1 MNKLF
6 PILAFLWFSGTVM
19 AQNAMSL
26 NDCINYGLTNHP
38 NVKVAEL
45 AITEANWR
53 IKENT
58 ATGLPQVSAGLGY
71 TGFLQRGGLPSSAL
85 SFGPSGDSQPVFPP
99 IVGEQFTDKQ
109 VEALGAFIGTAFA
122 SDPDA
127 KIFFS
132 PVHTLAGDLSA
143 NQLIFSNSYRLA
155 KRAASQYRDLVNLQ
169 LDVVKSTLR
178 NQIVDAYLPALM
190 IDDNL
195 QTLDKNATNL
205 EKLLTETRAVNK
217 AGFVEQLDVD
227 RLELALVT
235 LRSEREN
242 LARQREIVVD
252 ALKFTMGMPVSEKV
266 ALADNTDRL
275 MAQYADAD
283 LTSAINYMNR
293 PEYLNLLKGREL
305 SQLQVQLNEKT
316 WLPNVVGFLQ
326 WQGNAQGGFGTKGTD
341 SFKDWYFIPST
352 VGGIKLTST
361 LWDSGVNKAKR
372 QRAIIALQTID
383 EQKKLLE
390 NAFALELEVA
400 RKQYMSAQDRAA
412 NQQKNLDLAQK
423 IYNTTQ
429 TKYKAGIGSSF
440 EVVQAEQGVYA
451 AQQNVMN
458 ARFDVLKARVAIRK
472 ALGEK

>member
-1 MNKLF
+1 MNKHFLISAF
-6 PILAFLWFSGTVM
+6 VLASFSVW

-38 NVKVAEL
+38 NIKVAEL

-71 TGFLQRGGLPSSAL
+71 TGFIQRGGLPSSAL
-85 SFGPSGDSQPVFPP
+85 SFGPSGDAPPEFPP
-99 IVGEQFTDKQ
+99 IVGEQFTGAQ
-109 VEALGAFIGTAFA
+109 QEALGAYVGTLFQ

-132 PVHTLAGDLSA
+132 PVHTVAADLSA

-155 KRAASQYRDLVNLQ
+155 KRAASMYRALVDEQ
-169 LDVVKSTLR
+169 LNVAKSTLR
-178 NQIVDAYLPALM
+178 NQIIEAYLPALM

-195 QTLDKNATNL
+195 QTLDKNASNI
-205 EKLLTETRAVNK
+205 EKLLAETRAVNK

-227 RLELALVT
+227 RLELALTT
-235 LRSEREN
+235 LRSERDN

-252 ALKFTMGMPVSEKV
+252 ALKFAMGMSVAEKIT
-266 ALADNTDRL
+266 LGDNTDRL

-283 LTSAINYMNR
+283 LTSAMNYMNR

-305 SQLQVQLNEKT
+305 SQLNVQLNEKT

-326 WQGNAQGGFGTKGTD
+326 WQGNTQGGFGTKGTS
-341 SFKDWYFIPST
+341 SFNDWYFIPST

-361 LWDSGVNKAKR
+361 LYDSGVNKAKR
-372 QRAIIALQTID
+372 QRAIIALQTVD

-390 NAFALELEVA
+390 NAFTLELEVA
-400 RKQYMSAQDRAA
+400 RKQYMSAQERVAS
-412 NQQKNLDLAQK
+412 QQKSLDLAQK

-429 TKYKAGIGSSF
+429 TKYKAGVGSSF
-440 EVVQAEQGVYA
+440 EVVQAEQGVYS

-458 ARFDVLKARVAIRK
+458 ARFDLLKARVAIRK
-472 ALGEK
+472 ALGQN

>member
-6 PILAFLWFSGTVM
+6 PIFAFLWAGAAVQ

-26 NDCINYGLTNHP
+26 SDCINYGITNHP

-71 TGFLQRGGLPSSAL
+71 TGFIQRGGLPSSAL
-85 SFGPSGDSQPVFPP
+85 SFGPSGDSQPVLPP
-99 IVGEQFTDKQ
+99 IVGEQFSDKQ
-109 VEALGAFIGTAFA
+109 IEALGAFLGTAFA

-132 PVHTLAGDLSA
+132 PVHTIAGDVSA

-155 KRAASQYRDLVNLQ
+155 KRAAAQYRDLVNIQ
-169 LDVVKSTLR
+169 LDVAKSTVR

-227 RLELALVT
+227 RLELALTT

-242 LARQREIVVD
+242 LARQREIVID
-252 ALKFTMGMPVSEKV
+252 ALKFTMGMPISEKV
-266 ALADNTDRL
+266 SLADNTDRL

-283 LTSAINYMNR
+283 LTSTINFMNR

-316 WLPNVVGFLQ
+316 WLPNVVGFAQ

-341 SFKDWYFIPST
+341 SFNDWYFIPST
-352 VGGIKLTST
+352 VAGIKLTST

-372 QRAIIALQTID
+372 QRSLIALQTID
-383 EQKKLLE
+383 EQKRLLE
-390 NAFALELEVA
+390 NAFSLELEVA
-400 RKQYMSAQDRAA
+400 RKQYMSAQDRVA

-429 TKYKAGIGSSF
+429 TKYQAGIGSSF

-458 ARFDVLKARVAIRK
+458 ARFDLLKARVAIRK
-472 ALGEK
+472 ALGQ